1 MALPFGWLTCLSPVG
16 ADLLAGRPVSLAQV
30 AQVQVVPVQ
39 VVLVQVVLVQ
49 VVPVQRPL
57 VHRPQPLLPKAR
69 AKQGHAQ
76 QLRQASP
83 VRPQPI
89 TWPWLAPTHA

>member
-30 AQVQVVPVQ
+30 AQVQVVP
-39 VVLVQVVLVQ
+39 VQ

>member
-1 MALPFGWLTCLSPVG
+1 
-16 ADLLAGRPVSLAQV
+16 
-30 AQVQVVPVQ
+30 
-39 VVLVQVVLVQ
+39 VQ